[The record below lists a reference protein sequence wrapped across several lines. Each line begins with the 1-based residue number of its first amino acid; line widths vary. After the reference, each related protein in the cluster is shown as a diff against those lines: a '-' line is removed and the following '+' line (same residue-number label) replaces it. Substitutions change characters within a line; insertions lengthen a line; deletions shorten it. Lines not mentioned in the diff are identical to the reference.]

1 MSAFT
6 RWLDRHA
13 YPQHGNNWDNEL
25 FADEVL
31 AALPAGGRVL
41 DLGAGAGIV
50 EEFNF
55 RGRAAWVCGVDL
67 DPRVT
72 RNPFLDEG
80 RVGAAEQIPYDD
92 AAFELVFSN
101 NVLEHLPDPIAAFRE
116 VRRVLAPG
124 GRFLVKTPN
133 RRHYVPLLARLTS
146 HRVHE
151 VVNRWRGRRVEDTFP
166 TLYRVNTPGEL
177 KRTAQAAG
185 LRLDTVRL
193 IEGRPEY
200 LRLFAPAYLA
210 GIAYERVVNATDFLA
225 GLRVVMIGAM
235 TKPGA

>member
-1 MSAFT
+1 MSALT
-6 RWLDRHA
+6 LWLDRRA
-13 YPQHGNNWDNEL
+13 YPHHGDNWDNTL
-25 FADEVL
+25 FANEVI
-31 AALPAGGRVL
+31 AALPAAGTVL

-50 EEFNF
+50 AEFNM
-55 RGRAAWVCGVDL
+55 RGRAARVCGVDL

-72 RNPFLDEG
+72 GNRFLDEG

-92 AAFELVFSN
+92 ETFDLVFSN

-116 VRRVLAPG
+116 VRRVLVPG

-133 RRHYVPLLARLTS
+133 RRHYVPLIARLTS

-151 VVNRWRGRRVEDTFP
+151 VVNRWRGRQPEDTFP
-166 TLYRVNTPGEL
+166 TLYRVNSPGDL

-185 LRLDTVRL
+185 LRLDSVRL
-193 IEGRPEY
+193 VEGRPEY

-210 GIAYERVVNATDFLA
+210 GIAYERLVNATDLFA
-225 GLRVVMIGAM
+225 GLRVVLIGAM